1 MPVLNESN
9 PHEELPLRDEE
20 LGGRQRA
27 EALVHRD
34 EEERA
39 EPEDTTQQTL
49 WYTHFVS
56 LSVCVCFTAS
66 TTGLLLQQYK
76 Y

>member
-49 WYTHFVS
+49 
-56 LSVCVCFTAS
+56 
-66 TTGLLLQQYK
+66 
-76 Y
+76 